1 MTKPKHGV
9 HAFMKKIAAFIIMM
23 ICLATSNALAA
34 DYSEAVVDASSGK
47 LHLRAQASQTSDSKG
62 LYFSGTLVKCLSAL
76 DNDWV
81 EVQIGQETG
90 YMISQYLKSGEEAA
104 HVEPKAWNGTAA
116 SSCEMRTGPS
126 VGFELICK
134 VNKGENVT
142 IWGES
147 VNRWYYVQIGQKF
160 GFVSGSQVRLE
171 RDYSVDRE
179 STPSIS
185 DALDWKQAYRN
196 WLLVNGEKDRT
207 CRYSLIYVNQDE
219 IPELAMYGIYEATGS
234 YVLTYQQG
242 NIDALQTNRRR
253 FTYIQ
258 QENLL
263 NNCDG
268 KHDYYWDRVYTI
280 VKGKWVNIANGT
292 YYDYK
297 DGWNEEQRRYICQTY
312 IFNGKQM
319 SMDSYLQ
326 TLDQIYPRYKEMEPM
341 FEYDYDT
348 IMCKL
353 Q

>member
-1 MTKPKHGV
+1 MTKSKHGV

-62 LYFSGTLVKCLSAL
+62 LYFSGTLVKYLSAL

-90 YMISQYLKSGEEAA
+90 YMMSQYLKSGEEAA

-171 RDYSVDRE
+171 R
-179 STPSIS
+179 
-185 DALDWKQAYRN
+185 LF
-196 WLLVNGEKDRT
+196 
-207 CRYSLIYVNQDE
+207 C
-219 IPELAMYGIYEATGS
+219 GS
-234 YVLTYQQG
+234 
-242 NIDALQTNRRR
+242 
-253 FTYIQ
+253 
-258 QENLL
+258 
-263 NNCDG
+263 
-268 KHDYYWDRVYTI
+268 
-280 VKGKWVNIANGT
+280 
-292 YYDYK
+292 
-297 DGWNEEQRRYICQTY
+297 
-312 IFNGKQM
+312 
-319 SMDSYLQ
+319 
-326 TLDQIYPRYKEMEPM
+326 
-341 FEYDYDT
+341 
-348 IMCKL
+348 
-353 Q
+353 